1 MPPTRAT
8 TPDGVVLA
16 LHDLGGDGPPAL
28 LVHATGFHARVLGP
42 LAHSLGTRFHS
53 LALDLRG
60 HGESGVPP
68 DLNFDWAGFGT
79 DVLTAVD
86 AFGLE
91 GPVGVGH
98 SCGGASL
105 LLAEEARPGTFSTLY
120 CFEPIVFPS
129 GTLPVPDP
137 SEVLARKARQRREVF
152 SSRQEAYANY
162 ASKPPL
168 DVLHPDALAAYVEF
182 GFEDLPDGSVRLRC
196 RGENEALMYE
206 AGLRHTAYSRLNAVK
221 CPAVIAC
228 GAESSS
234 FGRADFEPVVE
245 RLANASLEVLPR
257 LGHFGPLEAPS
268 AVADSVIR
276 DLDPPP
282 A

>member
-1 MPPTRAT
+1 MPPTRAAT
-8 TPDGVVLA
+8 SDGIVLA

-28 LVHATGFHARVLGP
+28 LVHATGFHGWVLGP
-42 LAHSLGTRFHS
+42 LAHSLGTRFHC

-68 DLNFDWAGFGT
+68 DLDFDWVGFGT

-91 GPVGVGH
+91 RPVGIGH
-98 SCGGASL
+98 SCGGAAL
-105 LLAEEARPGTFSTLY
+105 LLAEEARPGTFSALY
-120 CFEPIVFPS
+120 CFEPV
-129 GTLPVPDP
+129 
-137 SEVLARKARQRREVF
+137 VLAFDDSPTPNLSDPLAQRARQRRETF
-152 SSRQEAYANY
+152 SSREEAHANY

-168 DVLHPDALAAYVEF
+168 NVLDPEALAAYVEY

-206 AGLRHTAYSRLNAVK
+206 SGLRHPAFSRLGAVD
-221 CPAVIAC
+221 CPVVLAC
-228 GAESSS
+228 GADSHS
-234 FGRADFEPVVE
+234 FGPAALEQLVE
-245 RLANASLEVLPR
+245 RLANGHLEVLPG

-268 AVADSVIR
+268 TVADSVIR
-276 DLDPPP
+276 TLDTPP